1 MAAAVRPLDRWSPW
15 FVRLHDAA
23 LAGMVMWAVLAI
35 RYHFEDHAPPPGMIA
50 RAVLVFTLV
59 SVVVFQLF
67 RLHAGL
73 WRLTTLNDAW
83 RVFRAVV
90 TANLLLLPILFA
102 WDRLNGFP
110 RSTPFTAVAALTVVL
125 CFGRWLAHAYVK
137 GDWRA
142 GLRFENGDKPAALL
156 VASAGAARAFVQSR
170 GRAERPYRLSG
181 LVALDGSPPGR
192 SVAGVEVLGPL
203 SRLEDLI
210 HAIAARDG
218 APPQIV
224 LAEPRPTRELLDGVV
239 SAAARGGAAVVRA
252 RPAGAGGGAALT
264 PLQAADLLARP
275 PRAIDPERARGLLA
289 GKRVLVTGAG
299 GTIGSELT
307 RQAAALG
314 PERLIL
320 IDASEFNLYAL
331 DQELKESG
339 CPAPWTA
346 ELADVRDENRVR
358 KLFDRHAPQ
367 VVLHAAAL
375 KHVPLME
382 AHPSEA
388 VLTNVWGAVTVA
400 KLARDAC
407 DAFVFIST
415 DKAVNPTNVMGATK
429 RVAERAVQ
437 SVMAGG
443 RCRVAA
449 VRFGNV
455 LGSSGSVV
463 PLFERQLAHGGPLTV
478 TAPDMLRYFMT
489 VNEAAGLALAAG
501 GLPARPGEGCVYVL
515 EMGDPVRIDDL
526 ARQLIRLNGLT
537 PDDDVAVAYTGLRPG
552 EKLSEEIFYAA
563 EDVRPTAVDGVLT
576 AVDAVPPWSE
586 MQAGVDALV
595 AAARARSDEAVMA
608 ALKALEPAFKPG

>member
-1 MAAAVRPLDRWSPW
+1 MAAALRPLDRWSPW
-15 FVRLHDAA
+15 IVRLHDAA
-23 LAGMVMWAVLAI
+23 LAGLVMWAVLTV
-35 RYHFEDHAPPPGMIA
+35 RYQFEDHLPPAGMIA

-59 SVVVFQLF
+59 AAVVFQLF

-90 TANLLLLPILFA
+90 TVNLLLLPILFA
-102 WDRLNGFP
+102 WDRLDGFP
-110 RSTPFTAVAALTVVL
+110 RSTPFTAVAALTVAL
-125 CFGRWLAHAYVK
+125 CFGRWLVHAYAK
-137 GDWRA
+137 GGFRA
-142 GLRFENGDKPAALL
+142 GLRFENRDKPAALL
-156 VASAGAARAFVQSR
+156 VGSAAAARAFVKTRERS
-170 GRAERPYRLSG
+170 ERPFLLSG
-181 LVALDGSPPGR
+181 LVALDGAAPGR

-224 LAEPRPTRELLDGVV
+224 LAEPRPTRELLDTVV

-252 RPAGAGGGAALT
+252 RTGGGGGPALT
-264 PLQAADLLARP
+264 PLQASDLLARP
-275 PRAIDPERARGLLA
+275 PRAINPDRARSLIA
-289 GKRVLVTGAG
+289 GRRVLVTGAG

-320 IDASEFNLYAL
+320 IDASEYNLYAL

-339 CPAPWTA
+339 CAAPWTA
-346 ELADVRDENRVR
+346 ELADVRDENRMR

-382 AHPSEA
+382 AHPAEA
-388 VLTNVWGAVTVA
+388 VLTNVLGAVTVA
-400 KLARDAC
+400 RLARDAC
-407 DAFVFIST
+407 EAFVFIST

-437 SVMAGG
+437 SAMAGG

-478 TAPDMLRYFMT
+478 TDPEMLRFFMT
-489 VNEAAGLALAAG
+489 VNEAAGLVLAAG
-501 GLPARPGEGCVYVL
+501 ALPARPGEGCVYVL
-515 EMGDPVRIDDL
+515 DMGEPVRIDDL
-526 ARQLIRLNGLT
+526 ARQLIRLHGLT
-537 PDDDVAVAYTGLRPG
+537 PDRDVAIAYTGLRPG

-576 AVDAVPPWSE
+576 AVDVVPDWSE
-586 MQAGVDALV
+586 MRPGVEALV
-595 AAARARSDEAVMA
+595 AAARAREDAGVMA